1 MTELVKIGATASAS
15 MTVTDADTAKALAVM
30 AEDDFPDVFATARMV
45 ALMELAAARCITPL
59 LQEGELSV
67 GVGVNI
73 QHLAAT
79 AKLDV
84 VQAIATYLGT
94 EGKLHKFSIE
104 AFDSGGKIGTGTH
117 TRAIVRTER
126 LLAGA
131 QARLKS

>member
-1 MTELVKIGATASAS
+1 MSELVKIGATASAS
-15 MTVTDADTAKALAVM
+15 MTVTEADTAKALAVM

-45 ALMELAAARCITPL
+45 ALMELAAARCLIPL

-104 AFDSGGKIGTGTH
+104 AFDSGGKIGEGTH

-131 QARLKS
+131 QARLKA

>member
-1 MTELVKIGATASAS
+1 MIELVKIGATSSAS